1 LFVRQGLI
9 AVHVVPVP
17 EKPVLHAQLFVPG
30 PVDVQVAFTSQPPL
44 FARHELIAVHV
55 VPDPE

>member
-1 LFVRQGLI
+1 LT
-9 AVHVVPVP
+9 AVQVVPLP

-44 FARHELIAVHV
+44 FARHELIEVQV
-55 VPDPE
+55 MPDPE